1 VFVIS
6 VINFNHN
13 KRAIIQLLFQ
23 FDTRHGSL
31 SLKVILFSSLFL
43 YIQESVDVVDRED
56 HKKFLDS
63 VDFLS
68 QHGMPALISDM
79 EAATKEV
86 LKG

>member
-1 VFVIS
+1 MACHIKPKWYFLS
-6 VINFNHN
+6 SM
-13 KRAIIQLLFQ
+13 LLY
-23 FDTRHGSL
+23 
-31 SLKVILFSSLFL
+31 V
-43 YIQESVDVVDRED
+43 QEGGDVVDRED
-56 HKKFLDS
+56 QQRFLGS